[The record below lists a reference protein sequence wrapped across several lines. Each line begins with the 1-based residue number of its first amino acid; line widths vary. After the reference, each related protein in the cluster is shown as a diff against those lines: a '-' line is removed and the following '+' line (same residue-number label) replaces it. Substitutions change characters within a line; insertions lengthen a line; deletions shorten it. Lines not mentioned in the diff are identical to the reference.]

1 MGILIPLIL
10 IAISCLIIGKSATSF
25 TTASNYLGR
34 DLSKGVKGATINA
47 IASSMPELLTTL
59 FFLFYLNDIDGF
71 SGGIGIT
78 AGSATFNIMIIPAL
92 VFIVVLMKNKKIS
105 ISKKTL
111 LRDSIFL
118 FVTELVFINIISRQT
133 IYWWHGLI
141 FILLYLAYIMYMFL
155 PIFGNNS
162 NFPKAQRGISIFY
175 NPDKNLS
182 SSLRN
187 LLILNL
193 DKLIIGK
200 RTITKSSGWWVIIV
214 STLVMSIGSFLLVLA
229 TDWLGKDIYEVP
241 LLGEFHGLGIPLIF
255 VAVILSAAASSLP
268 DTIISVL
275 DAKKGYY
282 DDAISNALGSNIFDI
297 SFAIGLPLLLYTLL
311 YNPIEMSSETIRI
324 GSEIWAFLFIITL
337 CAFLIFFIGKH
348 FNRKKVIMLIGFYLL
363 FMIYVIGKSYDLE
376 IANQVSTFLL
386 KLVEAMK
393 F

>member
-10 IAISCLIIGKSATSF
+10 ISISCLIIGRSANSF
-25 TTASNYLGR
+25 TTASNFLGR
-34 DLSKGVKGATINA
+34 NLSKGIKGATINA

-78 AGSATFNIMIIPAL
+78 AGSATFNIMIIPA
-92 VFIVVLMKNKKIS
+92 VVIIVVLMQKNKIS

-118 FVTELVFINIISRQT
+118 FVTELVFINIISSPAL
-133 IYWWHGLI
+133 YWWHGLI
-141 FILLYLAYIMYMFL
+141 FVLLYLAYIMYMFL
-155 PIFGNNS
+155 PIFGNNNMS
-162 NFPKAQRGISIFY
+162 VKAEREITKFY

-182 SSLRN
+182 SSLKN
-187 LLILNL
+187 LLLLNL

-200 RTITKSSGWWVIIV
+200 RTINRALGWRLIIV
-214 STLVMSIGSFLLVLA
+214 STFFMALGSLFLVQA
-229 TDWLGKDIYEVP
+229 TDWLGSDIYYVP
-241 LLGEFHGLGIPLIF
+241 LLGEFEGLGIPLIF

-275 DAKKGYY
+275 DAKKGHY

-297 SFAIGLPLLLYTLL
+297 SFAIGLPLLLYTLI
-311 YNPIEMSSETIRI
+311 YNPIEMHPETILI
-324 GSEIWAFLFIITL
+324 GAEIWAFLFIITL
-337 CAFLIFFIGKH
+337 CAFIIFFTGKYL
-348 FNRKKVIMLIGFYLL
+348 NRKKAFILIGFYVL
-363 FMIYVIGKSYDLE
+363 FMIYVIGKNYDLE
-376 IANQVSTFLL
+376 IVNKLSHILL
-386 KLVEAMK
+386 KIVDFIK

>member
-1 MGILIPLIL
+1 MGILIPLVL
-10 IAISCLIIGKSATSF
+10 ISISCLIIGKSAISF
-25 TTASNYLGR
+25 TTASNFLGR
-34 DLSKGVKGATINA
+34 NLSKGVKGATINA

-105 ISKKTL
+105 ISKKSL

-118 FVTELVFINIISRQT
+118 FITELVFINIISRQT

-141 FILLYLAYIMYMFL
+141 FVLLYLAYIMYMFL

-162 NFPKAQRGISIFY
+162 NHSKAHKGISIFY
-175 NPDKNLS
+175 KPDKNSS

-187 LLILNL
+187 LLLLNL

-200 RTITKSSGWWVIIV
+200 RTINRQLGWWVIIV
-214 STLVMSIGSFLLVLA
+214 STLVMSIGSFFLVQA

-241 LLGEFHGLGIPLIF
+241 LLGEFEGLGIPLIF

-297 SFAIGLPLLLYTLL
+297 SFAIGLPLLFYGLL
-311 YNPIEMSSETIRI
+311 YNPIEMSSVTIQI
-324 GSEIWAFLFIITL
+324 GSEIWAFLFVISL

-348 FNRKKVIMLIGFYLL
+348 FNRKKVFILIGFYLL

-376 IANQVSTFLL
+376 IVNKLSGILL
-386 KLVEAMK
+386 RIVEIIK

>member
-10 IAISCLIIGKSATSF
+10 IAISCLIIGKSANSF
-25 TTASNYLGR
+25 TTASNFLGR
-34 DLSKGVKGATINA
+34 NLSKGVKGATINA

-78 AGSATFNIMIIPAL
+78 AGSATFNIMIIPA
-92 VFIVVLMKNKKIS
+92 VVIIVVLMKKNKIS

-118 FVTELVFINIISRQT
+118 FITELVFINIISRQVL
-133 IYWWHGLI
+133 YWWHGLI

-155 PIFGNNS
+155 PIFGNNNTS
-162 NFPKAQRGISIFY
+162 AKAEREITKFY

-182 SSLRN
+182 SSLKN
-187 LLILNL
+187 LLLLNL
-193 DKLIIGK
+193 DKFIIGK
-200 RTITKSSGWWVIIV
+200 RTINRALGWRLIIV
-214 STLVMSIGSFLLVLA
+214 STFFMALGSLFLVQA
-229 TDWLGKDIYEVP
+229 TDWLGRETYNVP
-241 LLGEFHGLGIPLIF
+241 LLGEFKGLGIPLIF

-297 SFAIGLPLLLYTLL
+297 SLAIGLPLLFYTLL
-311 YNPIEMSSETIRI
+311 YNPIEMHSETILI
-324 GSEIWAFLFIITL
+324 GTEIWAFLFIITL
-337 CAFLIFFIGKH
+337 CAFLIFFTGKYL
-348 FNRKKVIMLIGFYLL
+348 NRKKVFLLIGLYVL
-363 FMIYVIGKSYDLE
+363 FMIFVIGKNYDLE
-376 IANQVSTFLL
+376 IVNKLSPILL
-386 KLVEAMK
+386 KIVEIIK
-393 F
+393 L

>member
-1 MGILIPLIL
+1 MGILIPLLL

-118 FVTELVFINIISRQT
+118 FVTEVVFINIISRQT

-162 NFPKAQRGISIFY
+162 NFPKAQRGITIFY
-175 NPDKNLS
+175 NSDENSS

-187 LLILNL
+187 LLLLNL

-214 STLVMSIGSFLLVLA
+214 STLVMSIGSFLLVQA

-297 SFAIGLPLLLYTLL
+297 SFAIGLPLLFYTLL
-311 YNPIEMSSETIRI
+311 FNPIEMNPETIRI

-348 FNRKKVIMLIGFYLL
+348 FNRKKIIMLIGFYLL
-363 FMIYVIGKSYDLE
+363 FMIFVIAKSYDLE
-376 IANQVSTFLL
+376 IINKFSGFLL
-386 KLVEAMK
+386 RIVDFIK

>member
-10 IAISCLIIGKSATSF
+10 IAISCLIIGKSANSF
-25 TTASNYLGR
+25 TTASNFLGR
-34 DLSKGVKGATINA
+34 NLSKGIKGATINA

-59 FFLFYLNDIDGF
+59 FFLFFLNDIDGF

-78 AGSATFNIMIIPAL
+78 AGSATFNIMIIPA
-92 VFIVVLMKNKKIS
+92 VVIIVVLMKKNKIS

-155 PIFGNNS
+155 PIFGNNNMS
-162 NFPKAQRGISIFY
+162 VKAEREITKFY
-175 NPDKNLS
+175 NPDKNS
-182 SSLRN
+182 SSSVRN
-187 LLILNL
+187 LFLLNL

-200 RTITKSSGWWVIIV
+200 RTINRQLGWWVIIV
-214 STLVMSIGSFLLVLA
+214 STLVMSIGSFFLVQA
-229 TDWLGKDIYEVP
+229 TDWLGKDIYQVP

-275 DAKKGYY
+275 DAKKGHY

-297 SFAIGLPLLLYTLL
+297 SFAIGLPLLLYTLI
-311 YNPIEMSSETIRI
+311 YNPIEMNPETIRI

-337 CAFLIFFIGKH
+337 CAFLIFFTGKYLT
-348 FNRKKVIMLIGFYLL
+348 RKKAYLLIGFYVL
-363 FMIYVIGKSYDLE
+363 FMTYVIGKSYDLE
-376 IANQVSTFLL
+376 IVNKLSQILL
-386 KLVEAMK
+386 RIVEIIK
-393 F
+393 I

>member
-34 DLSKGVKGATINA
+34 NLSKGVKGATINA

-162 NFPKAQRGISIFY
+162 NFPKAQRGITIFY
-175 NPDKNLS
+175 NSDENSS

-187 LLILNL
+187 LLLLNL

-200 RTITKSSGWWVIIV
+200 QTITKSSGWWVIIV
-214 STLVMSIGSFLLVLA
+214 STLVMSIGSFFLVQA
-229 TDWLGKDIYEVP
+229 TDWLGNETYHVP

>member
-1 MGILIPLIL
+1 MGILIPLLL

-162 NFPKAQRGISIFY
+162 NFPKAQRGITIFY
-175 NPDKNLS
+175 NSDENSS

-187 LLILNL
+187 LLLLNL

-214 STLVMSIGSFLLVLA
+214 STLVMSIGSFLLVQA

-297 SFAIGLPLLLYTLL
+297 SFAIGLPLLFYTLL
-311 YNPIEMSSETIRI
+311 FNPIEMNPETIRI

-348 FNRKKVIMLIGFYLL
+348 FNRKKVIMLIGFYIL
-363 FMIYVIGKSYDLE
+363 FMLFVIGKSYDLE

>member
-10 IAISCLIIGKSATSF
+10 IAISCLIIGKSANSF
-25 TTASNYLGR
+25 TTASNFLGR
-34 DLSKGVKGATINA
+34 NLSKGIKGATLNA

-118 FVTELVFINIISRQT
+118 IITELVFINIISRQT

-141 FILLYLAYIMYMFL
+141 FVLLYLAYIMYMFL
-155 PIFGNNS
+155 PIFGNNNMS
-162 NFPKAQRGISIFY
+162 VKAEREITKFY

-187 LLILNL
+187 LLLLNL

-200 RTITKSSGWWVIIV
+200 RTINRQLGWWVIIV
-214 STLVMSIGSFLLVLA
+214 STLVMSIGSFFLVLA
-229 TDWLGKDIYEVP
+229 TDWLGKDIYQVP
-241 LLGEFHGLGIPLIF
+241 LLGEFEGLGIPLIF

-268 DTIISVL
+268 DTVISVL

-297 SFAIGLPLLLYTLL
+297 SFAIGLPLLFYTLL
-311 YNPIEMSSETIRI
+311 YNPIEMSPETIRI

-348 FNRKKVIMLIGFYLL
+348 FNRKKVIMLFGFYLL

-376 IANQVSTFLL
+376 IVNKFSGILL
-386 KLVEAMK
+386 RIVEIIK

>member
-10 IAISCLIIGKSATSF
+10 IAISCLIIGKSASSF
-25 TTASNYLGR
+25 TTASNFLGR
-34 DLSKGVKGATINA
+34 NLSKGIKGATINA

-78 AGSATFNIMIIPAL
+78 AGSATFNIMIIPA
-92 VFIVVLMKNKKIS
+92 VVIIVVVMKKKKIS
-105 ISKKTL
+105 ISKKIL

-133 IYWWHGLI
+133 LYWWHGLI

-155 PIFGNNS
+155 PIFGNNNTS
-162 NFPKAQRGISIFY
+162 VKAEREITKFY
-175 NPDKNLS
+175 NPDKNSS
-182 SSLRN
+182 SSLKN
-187 LLILNL
+187 LLLLNL
-193 DKLIIGK
+193 DKFIIGK
-200 RTITKSSGWWVIIV
+200 RTINKALGWRLIIV
-214 STLVMSIGSFLLVLA
+214 STFFMALGSLFLVQA
-229 TDWLGKDIYEVP
+229 TDWLGRETYYVP
-241 LLGEFHGLGIPLIF
+241 LLGEFEGLGIPLIF

-311 YNPIEMSSETIRI
+311 YNPIEMNSETILI
-324 GSEIWAFLFIITL
+324 GTEIWAFLFIITL
-337 CAFLIFFIGKH
+337 CAFLIFFTGKYL
-348 FNRKKVIMLIGFYLL
+348 NRKKAFLLIGLYVL
-363 FMIYVIGKSYDLE
+363 FMIFVIGKNYDLE
-376 IANQVSTFLL
+376 IVNKLSRILL
-386 KLVEAMK
+386 KIVEIIK

>member
-10 IAISCLIIGKSATSF
+10 IAISCLIIGKSANSF
-25 TTASNYLGR
+25 TTASNFLGR
-34 DLSKGVKGATINA
+34 NLSKGIKGATINA

-59 FFLFYLNDIDGF
+59 FFLFFLNDIDGF

-78 AGSATFNIMIIPAL
+78 AGSATFNIMIIPA
-92 VFIVVLMKNKKIS
+92 VVIIVVLMKKNKIS

-141 FILLYLAYIMYMFL
+141 FVLLYLAYIMYMFL
-155 PIFGNNS
+155 PIFGNNNRS
-162 NFPKAQRGISIFY
+162 VKAERMITKFY
-175 NPDKNLS
+175 NPDKNS
-182 SSLRN
+182 SSSVRN
-187 LLILNL
+187 LLLLNL

-200 RTITKSSGWWVIIV
+200 RTINRQLGWRVIIV
-214 STLVMSIGSFLLVLA
+214 STLVMSIGSFFLVQA
-229 TDWLGKDIYEVP
+229 TDWLGKDIYQVP

-275 DAKKGYY
+275 DAKKGPY

-311 YNPIEMSSETIRI
+311 YSPIEMHSETILI
-324 GSEIWAFLFIITL
+324 GAEIWAFLFIITL
-337 CAFLIFFIGKH
+337 FAFLIFFTGKYL
-348 FNRKKVIMLIGFYLL
+348 NRKKAFLLIGFYVL

-376 IANQVSTFLL
+376 IINKLSQFLL
-386 KLVEAMK
+386 RIVEIIK
-393 F
+393 I

>member
-10 IAISCLIIGKSATSF
+10 IAISCLIIGKSAYSF

-34 DLSKGVKGATINA
+34 NLSKGIKGATINA
-47 IASSMPELLTTL
+47 IASSLPELLTTL

-78 AGSATFNIMIIPAL
+78 AGSATFNIMIIPA
-92 VFIVVLMKNKKIS
+92 VVIIVVVMKKNKIS

-133 IYWWHGLI
+133 LYWWHGLI

-155 PIFGNNS
+155 PIFGNNNTS
-162 NFPKAQRGISIFY
+162 VKAEREITKFY
-175 NPDKNLS
+175 NPDKNSLS
-182 SSLRN
+182 SLKN
-187 LLILNL
+187 LLLLNL
-193 DKLIIGK
+193 DKFIIGK
-200 RTITKSSGWWVIIV
+200 RTINKALGWRLIIV
-214 STLVMSIGSFLLVLA
+214 STFFMALGSLFLVQA
-229 TDWLGKDIYEVP
+229 TDWLGRETYYVP
-241 LLGEFHGLGIPLIF
+241 LLGEFEGLGIPLIF

-311 YNPIEMSSETIRI
+311 YNPIEMNSETIQI
-324 GSEIWAFLFIITL
+324 GTEIWAFLFIITL
-337 CAFLIFFIGKH
+337 CAFLIFFTGKYL
-348 FNRKKVIMLIGFYLL
+348 NRKKAFLLIGFYVL
-363 FMIYVIGKSYDLE
+363 FMIFVIGKNYDLE
-376 IANQVSTFLL
+376 IANKLSHILL
-386 KLVEAMK
+386 KIVEIIK
-393 F
+393 L

>member
-34 DLSKGVKGATINA
+34 NLSKGVKGATINA

-111 LRDSIFL
+111 IRDSIFL
-118 FVTELVFINIISRQT
+118 FVTEVVFINIISRQT
-133 IYWWHGLI
+133 IFWWHGLI

-155 PIFGNNS
+155 PIFENNS
-162 NFPKAQRGISIFY
+162 NHLKTQKGITIFY
-175 NPDKNLS
+175 NPDENSSSPIKNL
-182 SSLRN
+182 LR
-187 LLILNL
+187 LNL

-200 RTITKSSGWWVIIV
+200 RTINSTSGWWVIIV
-214 STLVMSIGSFLLVLA
+214 STLAMSIGSFFLVQA
-229 TDWLGKDIYEVP
+229 TDWLGSETYNVP
-241 LLGEFHGLGIPLIF
+241 LLGEFTGLGIPLIF

-268 DTIISVL
+268 DTVISVL

-297 SFAIGLPLLLYTLL
+297 SFAIGLPLLFYTLL
-311 YNPIEMSSETIRI
+311 FNPIEMNPETIRI

-337 CAFLIFFIGKH
+337 CAFLIFFTGKH
-348 FNRKKVIMLIGFYLL
+348 FNRKKVIMLIGFYIL

-376 IANQVSTFLL
+376 IVNKLSQILL
-386 KLVEAMK
+386 RIVEIIK

>member
-1 MGILIPLIL
+1 MGILIPLLL

-34 DLSKGVKGATINA
+34 NLSKGVKGATINA

-141 FILLYLAYIMYMFL
+141 FVLLYLAYIMYMFL

-214 STLVMSIGSFLLVLA
+214 STLVMSIGSFLLVQA

-297 SFAIGLPLLLYTLL
+297 SFAIGLPLLFYTLL
-311 YNPIEMSSETIRI
+311 FNPIEMNPETIRI

-348 FNRKKVIMLIGFYLL
+348 FNRKKVIMLIGFYIL
-363 FMIYVIGKSYDLE
+363 FMLFVIGKSYDLE
-376 IANQVSTFLL
+376 IVNKLSQILL
-386 KLVEAMK
+386 RIVEIIK
-393 F
+393 I

>member
-10 IAISCLIIGKSATSF
+10 IAISCLIIGKSANSF
-25 TTASNYLGR
+25 TTASNFLGR
-34 DLSKGVKGATINA
+34 NLSKGIKGATINA

-92 VFIVVLMKNKKIS
+92 VFIVVLMKNKKIL

-118 FVTELVFINIISRQT
+118 FITELVFINIISRQT

-141 FILLYLAYIMYMFL
+141 FVLLYLAYILYMFL
-155 PIFGNNS
+155 PIFGNN
-162 NFPKAQRGISIFY
+162 NNHFKTQRGITSFY
-175 NPDKNLS
+175 NPNKNSSSSIKNL
-182 SSLRN
+182 
-187 LLILNL
+187 LLLNL

-200 RTITKSSGWWVIIV
+200 RTINRQLGWWVIIV
-214 STLVMSIGSFLLVLA
+214 STLVMSIGSFLLVQA
-229 TDWLGKDIYEVP
+229 TDWLGKDNYQVP

-268 DTIISVL
+268 DTVISVL

-297 SFAIGLPLLLYTLL
+297 SFAIGLPLLFYTLL

-348 FNRKKVIMLIGFYLL
+348 FNRKKVIMLFGFYLL
-363 FMIYVIGKSYDLE
+363 FMIYVIGKSYGLE
-376 IANQVSTFLL
+376 IINKFSGFLL
-386 KLVEAMK
+386 RIVEIIK

>member
-34 DLSKGVKGATINA
+34 NLSKGVKGATINA

-162 NFPKAQRGISIFY
+162 NFPKAQRGITIFY
-175 NPDKNLS
+175 NSDENSS

-187 LLILNL
+187 LLLLNL

-214 STLVMSIGSFLLVLA
+214 STLVMSIGSFFLVQA
-229 TDWLGKDIYEVP
+229 TDWLGNETYHVP

-297 SFAIGLPLLLYTLL
+297 SFAIGLPLLFYTLL
-311 YNPIEMSSETIRI
+311 FNPIEMNPETIRI

-348 FNRKKVIMLIGFYLL
+348 FNRKKVIMLFGFYIL
-363 FMIYVIGKSYDLE
+363 FMLFVIGKSYDLE
-376 IANQVSTFLL
+376 IVNKLSQILL
-386 KLVEAMK
+386 RIVEIIK
-393 F
+393 I

>member
-34 DLSKGVKGATINA
+34 NLSKGVKGATINA

-118 FVTELVFINIISRQT
+118 FVTEVVFINIISRQT

-162 NFPKAQRGISIFY
+162 NFPKAQRGITIFY
-175 NPDKNLS
+175 NSDENSS

-187 LLILNL
+187 LLLLNL

-200 RTITKSSGWWVIIV
+200 QTITKSSGWWVIIV
-214 STLVMSIGSFLLVLA
+214 STLVMSIGSFFLVQA
-229 TDWLGKDIYEVP
+229 TDWLGNETYHVP

-348 FNRKKVIMLIGFYLL
+348 FNRKKVIMLIGFYIL
-363 FMIYVIGKSYDLE
+363 FMLFVIGKSYDLE

>member
-34 DLSKGVKGATINA
+34 NLSKGVKGATINA

-118 FVTELVFINIISRQT
+118 FVTEVVFINIISRQT

-162 NFPKAQRGISIFY
+162 NFPKAQRGITIFY
-175 NPDKNLS
+175 NSDENSS

-187 LLILNL
+187 LLLLNL

-200 RTITKSSGWWVIIV
+200 QTITKSSGWWVIIV
-214 STLVMSIGSFLLVLA
+214 STLVMSIGSFFLVQA
-229 TDWLGKDIYEVP
+229 TDWLGNETYHVP

-348 FNRKKVIMLIGFYLL
+348 FNRKKVIMLIGFYIL
-363 FMIYVIGKSYDLE
+363 FMLFVIGKSYDLE

-393 F
+393 I